1 MATLKSLTER
11 EHEILRLLSDG
22 LQNKEIARTLAITEN
37 TVETHLRHMY
47 AKLEVYNRTQASR
60 RYLQGQEPSTL
71 DTLCVVSTQA

>member
-11 EHEILRLLSDG
+11 EHEILQLLSDG

-47 AKLEVYNRTQASR
+47 AKLDVGNRTQASR
-60 RYLQGQEPSTL
+60 RYLQGQELSTPA
-71 DTLCVVSTQA
+71 TLCVVRS

>member
-11 EHEILRLLSDG
+11 EHEILQLLSDG

-60 RYLQGQEPSTL
+60 RYLQGQEPSTP
-71 DTLCVVSTQA
+71 DTLCVVRS

>member
-11 EHEILRLLSDG
+11 EHEILQLLSDG

-47 AKLEVYNRTQASR
+47 AKLDVGNRTQASR
-60 RYLQGQEPSTL
+60 RYLQGQEPSKPT
-71 DTLCVVSTQA
+71 TLCVVRS